1 MLLLIREM
9 DLKKF
14 LPKKEDAD
22 KKEYFWSIIIEPG
35 YVQAGIWRI
44 EEEKAQIVLYSPPF
58 SWEVEE
64 DLVTAAD
71 NALSSAIQG
80 FPDSLAEPQ
89 KTVFGVTSSWVSEGQ
104 IKPEFLSKIK
114 VVCSELSLTPI
125 GFVVLPEAIAHLI
138 KAQEGSPLNA
148 VVLGV
153 YKEILEIT
161 FFKLGS
167 LLGTTEV
174 SRSVSV
180 VDDAA
185 EGLVRF
191 GVKDPIPSRILLY
204 NGREGELEEVR
215 QSLLKVNWEDDTRLR
230 FLHTPKV
237 EIIEARE
244 KIFAV
249 SLAGAS
255 EMASVTSVESLK
267 TEPDSVKTEEEEKE
281 ELSRETVIGQEEN
294 FAEGDQNLTPEDLG
308 FSLEKDIA
316 QGIDSPQQE
325 PDQAFLRQRV
335 DEIHR
340 NVEPVSSKDVI
351 TKSPR
356 AFKLNIYVLTST
368 FTKIKEKFAAL
379 RLPKSRIS
387 GRFAVGGNR
396 LLVSGLAFFII
407 LLLIGGVAWW
417 SLPRATV
424 TVYVSPK
431 RLEEEFNMSVDVTKG
446 SSDFS
451 QKILAGETIETKVSG
466 DKTKDATGTKT
477 VGDKA
482 KGEVTLY
489 RVGSQITIPGGTVLH
504 GPEDLQFA
512 LDSEVTVASGSAGS
526 AGTIKALVVAEDIG
540 AQYNLASGTT
550 FRVGNYTSF
559 DLEAKNEA
567 SFSGGS
573 SREITAV
580 SSEDQKVLEEDLSIE
595 LKGNAKKELLGKVS
609 EGHILIEESL
619 AATTSSR
626 TFSNKEGDEA
636 ETLKLSLGVEASAV
650 SIQKEEIVKLAS
662 EVLKDKV
669 PGGFVLRG
677 DQIDFGFNLEDSD
690 SKVYEFEVRISANL
704 LPEVNTEVI
713 ETRIRGRNPDVAEEY
728 LNREVPGF
736 VRAEI
741 KLRPELPT
749 KLKTLPHVAKNIE
762 VEVAAER

>member
-180 VDDAA
+180 VDDVA